1 MAAPDQPNA
10 NLLDGRK
17 LRETMNRREL
27 IELGTG
33 ALVAGLAAAEAASA
47 SRGGLVKESG
57 RPIEQW
63 GVFEFEARG
72 PSGGNP
78 FVDIQFGARFTQG
91 HRSVEV
97 AGFYDGD
104 GVYRVR
110 FSPDMAGSW
119 SYETTGPAR
128 ELAGLTG
135 GFECI
140 PAKAGN
146 RGPVGT
152 AHRFHFQYADGT
164 PYFPFGTTCY
174 SYGFVPQPYQQE
186 TLENLKS
193 AQFNKVRMCLPP
205 KPLGK
210 IEPVAMPFER
220 VRGAAPADAQGS
232 MVSPEY
238 KESTGQF
245 DLARF
250 NPAYFQHF
258 ERCVQD
264 LLAANIQADVILFH
278 PYDAWG
284 FKSMGQEADD
294 RYLRYAVA
302 RLSAYRNVWWSL
314 ANEYDL
320 IKSKSMK
327 DWDRLFRILDECDP
341 SSRLRSIHYSRVM
354 YDYSKPWCTHA
365 SLQAYDFEKSAE
377 RLMAWNK
384 PIVYDE
390 IQYEGNIARR
400 WGNLSPEEMTRRFW
414 RAVVNGVYATHGE
427 TYIAMDGSP
436 VWSDAGELH
445 GTSPARIAFLHKLLE
460 RTGTTGLMA
469 AENPYYLN
477 AGNPGELYL
486 WYFDYH
492 CAAEYEFPLP
502 ESARFTATLIDP
514 WAMTTEAV
522 PGTFTGKSKLELSGK
537 PYRAVL
543 FEKV

>member
-1 MAAPDQPNA
+1 
-10 NLLDGRK
+10 
-17 LRETMNRREL
+17 MNRREL
-27 IELGTG
+27 IKLGTG
-33 ALVAGLAAAEAASA
+33 AVVAGLAAGGAASA
-47 SRGGLVKESG
+47 PLGGG
-57 RPIEQW
+57 ARQTEQW
-63 GVFEFEARG
+63 GVFEVEARG
-72 PSGGNP
+72 PSHGNP
-78 FVDIQFGARFTQG
+78 FVDVQFGARFTQG
-91 HRSVEV
+91 HRTVDV

-104 GVYRVR
+104 GIYRVR
-110 FSPDMAGSW
+110 FSPDMAGIW
-119 SYETTGPAR
+119 SYETTSSAK

-135 GFECI
+135 AFECI

-146 RGPVGT
+146 RGPVGA

-174 SYGFVPQPYQQE
+174 SYGFIGQPYERE

-193 AQFNKVRMCLPP
+193 AQFNKVRMCLLP

-210 IEPVAMPFER
+210 LEPVAMPFER
-220 VRGAAPADAQGS
+220 PSGAALTGAALTGATAPGVQGS
-232 MVSPEY
+232 MTNPEY
-238 KESTGQF
+238 KSSQEQF

-250 NPAYFQHF
+250 NPEYFQHF

-320 IKSKSMK
+320 IQSKSIR
-327 DWDRLFRILDECDP
+327 DWDRFFRIVTECDP
-341 SSRLRSIHYSRVM
+341 SSRLRSIHFSRVM

-365 SLQAYDFEKSAE
+365 SLQAYDFDKSAE
-377 RLMAWNK
+377 RLAAWNK
-384 PIVYDE
+384 PVIYDE
-390 IQYEGNIARR
+390 IQYEGNISRR
-400 WGNLSPEEMTRRFW
+400 WGNLSPQEMTYRFW
-414 RAVVNGVYATHGE
+414 RAIVNGVYATHGE
-427 TYIAMDGSP
+427 TYISTNGSP

-445 GTSPARIAFLHKLLE
+445 GTSPARLAFLHKLLE

-469 AENPYYLN
+469 AENPYYWN
-477 AGNPGELYL
+477 AGNADKLYL

-502 ESARFTATLIDP
+502 ESARFKATLIDP
-514 WAMTTEAV
+514 WAMTSEVV
-522 PGTFTGKSKLELSGK
+522 PGTFSGKTKLTLSGK